1 MSITYEVLN
10 YNKNGKLFLI
20 MILQNP
26 VVFVEKR
33 VLIFIQKGGLYDYE
47 YSIPSW
53 VFNEKCVSVLDTHFP
68 MNLMLLLI
76 LKFSKKQ
83 HEDIFIK

>member
-26 VVFVEKR
+26 A
-33 VLIFIQKGGLYDYE
+33 VLWRSGSWIFIQKEAYMIM
-47 YSIPSW
+47 SIPYLHGNFKTKMRIRFGYAFS
-53 VFNEKCVSVLDTHFP
+53 

-76 LKFSKKQ
+76 LKFSKAT
-83 HEDIFIK
+83 